1 MCVRTSSSISRY
13 IPPLLAPGTTAG
25 TYENVVST
33 GEGEVNKLTALVV
46 VERGG
51 LIEVVEEV
59 VFSAVGIRVS
69 FGRLAATV

>member
-1 MCVRTSSSISRY
+1 MCVRTSSSMSRY
-13 IPPLLAPGTTAG
+13 VPPLLAPGTTAG

-33 GEGEVNKLTALVV
+33 GDGEVNRLPALVV

-51 LIEVVEEV
+51 LREVVEEV
-59 VFSAVGIRVS
+59 VLSTVGIRVS